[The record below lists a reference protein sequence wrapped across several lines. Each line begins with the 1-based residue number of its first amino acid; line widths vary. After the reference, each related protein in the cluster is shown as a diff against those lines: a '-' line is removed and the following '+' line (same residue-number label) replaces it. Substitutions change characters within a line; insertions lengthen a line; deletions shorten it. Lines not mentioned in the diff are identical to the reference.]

1 MAKPDRVLVVD
12 DEPGLREML
21 GMLLAREGYEVATV
35 ASAEEALTRLDA
47 AGADVILSDVNMPGM
62 DGYEL
67 IRTLRARGFDT
78 PVILVTAYA
87 SVARAVE
94 AMREGAFDYVAKP
107 FHNDE
112 IRLIVRR
119 ALAMRALESENAR
132 MRAEL
137 GARVGFGQIIGTS
150 PAMQQVYTLVRKVT
164 GTRVNCLVGGESGTG
179 KELVA
184 RALHYGSD
192 RARGPF
198 VAVNC
203 GAIPESLVESELFG
217 HKKGSFTGA
226 IKDRVGHFE
235 AADGGTLFLDEVGE
249 LPAAAQVKLLRVLA
263 ERKIVPVGGSSE
275 RTVDVRIVAATNRE
289 LSAEVSAGRF
299 REDLYYRLNVVQI
312 DLPPLRAR
320 TGDLPALVQHFV
332 DRFATEYGK
341 PIRGAS
347 PEVLAVLA
355 NYAFPGNVRELQNLV
370 ERAVALESSEELTV
384 AALPDRLQKLQS
396 ALVEEAPTEP
406 GAEGGPPPSATPPPD
421 LAFVGNVADAGF
433 DLEAELAAV
442 ERRLLE
448 RALQATDG
456 NRTQAARKLGITFRS
471 LRYRLAKFGMD
482 PEG

>member
-1 MAKPDRVLVVD
+1 MGKPDRVLVVD

-21 GMLLAREGYEVATV
+21 GMLLSREGYEVATV
-35 ASAEEALTRLDA
+35 ASAEEALTRLEA

-67 IRTLRARGFDT
+67 IRTLRTRGFDT

-119 ALAMRALESENAR
+119 ALAMRALESDNAR

-137 GARVGFGQIIGTS
+137 GARAGFGQIIGTS
-150 PAMQQVYTLVRKVT
+150 PAMQQVYALVRKVT

-275 RTVDVRIVAATNRE
+275 RTVDVRIVAATNRD
-289 LSAEVSAGRF
+289 LAAEVSAGRF

-355 NYAFPGNVRELQNLV
+355 KYAFPGNVRELQNLV
-370 ERAVALESSEELTV
+370 ERAVALESADELTL

-406 GAEGGPPPSATPPPD
+406 GAEGGAPPSATPPPEA
-421 LAFVGNVADAGF
+421 AFVVADAGF

-442 ERRLLE
+442 ERRILE